1 MRCKISRPLSVD
13 GDNKQR
19 ESLKEVVASDDKL
32 FLLCVG
38 KGNQE
43 ADEVASRAMSLS
55 MLDYVNTCHNTDV
68 PFNPEIFDNALSA
81 ACEVVDS
88 VIPGVD
94 LSTLPDMA
102 FVLLHSSGCFV
113 AYSGE
118 MRVCLVRPSSDSVV
132 YDSKAETPVI
142 GKSQIVKMDLRDIM
156 PDDFLYV
163 GKSNE
168 SEIYKMK
175 LIAV

>member
-1 MRCKISRPLSVD
+1 MRCKISQPLSVD
-13 GDNKQR
+13 GDNKHR
-19 ESLKEVVASDDKL
+19 ERLKEVVASDDKL

-38 KGNQE
+38 KGDRE

-55 MLDYVNTCHNTDV
+55 MFDYVNSFHNTDV

-88 VIPGVD
+88 VVLGVD
-94 LSTLPDMA
+94 ATLPDMA
-102 FVLLHSSGCFV
+102 FVLLHSAGCFV
-113 AYSGE
+113 AYSGD
-118 MRVCLVRPSSDSVV
+118 MRVCLVRPSCDSVV
-132 YDSKAETPVI
+132 YDSKAETPVP
-142 GKSQIVKMDLRDIM
+142 GKSPIVKTDLNDIM

-163 GKSNE
+163 GKSNK

-175 LIAV
+175 VIEV